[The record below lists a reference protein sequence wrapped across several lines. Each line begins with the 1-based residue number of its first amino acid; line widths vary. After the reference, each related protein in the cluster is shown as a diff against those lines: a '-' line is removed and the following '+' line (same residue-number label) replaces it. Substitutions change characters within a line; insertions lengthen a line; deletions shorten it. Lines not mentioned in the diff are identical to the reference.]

1 MSSQQYPGEREL
13 NGLSE
18 LEAELA
24 GRLLLPGMAEY
35 HRATY
40 TWNAAIQHKPSL
52 IVAVADT
59 SDVQAA
65 FRYAAVHDLP
75 VGVNSAGHGAVAP
88 IDDGILI
95 STQGLKKLVIDPVN
109 RTATVGAGVKWSEV
123 LNAAAPH
130 GLAGL
135 SGSSSDVGVIGYTVG
150 GGMPVM
156 GRKFGFAADRV
167 KSFELVTPDA
177 HVVRVDADNEPE
189 LFWAQCGG
197 SGNFGVVTEM
207 TFELVELGSVY
218 AGGIFYDGE
227 YASTVMHKYVAWAE
241 SQPEEMCTSIA
252 IIWMPPS
259 PDVPEILRGKPVMH
273 LRIAYAGD
281 AAEGERLIAPMREAA
296 PALMDEVS
304 EISYAD
310 SDLIHRDP
318 KQPVPFHHRGTLFRE
333 VNGDTV
339 DALLKI
345 CGPDTKIP
353 MILWE
358 LRPLGGAFRRG
369 PIAGNAVGGRDAAY
383 GISVVGL
390 CIPETAQAV
399 EAGLNDVIDALE
411 PWSTGKTA
419 INLHGVI
426 GDETDRARAWDD
438 ATYQRLVALV
448 RATDTGGRLRFGH
461 IVGRSTVLQQA

>member
-1 MSSQQYPGEREL
+1 MSSQQDLRKHDL
-13 NGLSE
+13 KGLSK
-18 LEAELA
+18 LEAELT
-24 GRLLLPGMAEY
+24 GPLFLPGMAEY
-35 HRATY
+35 NDATY
-40 TWNAAIQHKPSL
+40 TWNAAIQHKPAL
-52 IVAVADT
+52 IVGVADT

-65 FRYAAVHDLP
+65 FRYAAAHDLP

-88 IDDGILI
+88 IDDGMLI
-95 STQGLKKLVIDPVN
+95 STQRLKKLVIDPER
-109 RTATVGAGVKWSEV
+109 RTATVGAGVKWREV
-123 LNAAAPH
+123 LNAAAPY

-177 HVVRVDADNEPE
+177 RVVHVDAENEPE
-189 LFWAQCGG
+189 LFWGQCGG

-207 TFELVELGSVY
+207 TFELVELPSIY

-227 YASTVMHKYVAWAE
+227 HASTVMHKYVAWAE

-259 PDVPEILRGKPVMH
+259 PDVPEPLRGKPVMH

-281 AAEGERLIAPMREAA
+281 AAEGERLIAPMREVA

-339 DALLKI
+339 DALLKT

-358 LRPLGGAFRRG
+358 LRPLGGAFCRAPR
-369 PIAGNAVGGRDAAY
+369 AGNAVGGRDAVY
-383 GISVVGL
+383 GISIVGL
-390 CIPETAQAV
+390 CTPQTAQAAA
-399 EAGLNDVIDALE
+399 EGLDIVIDALE
-411 PWSTGKTA
+411 PWSTGRTA
-419 INLHGVI
+419 INLHGAI
-426 GDETDRARAWDD
+426 GDEADRARAWDD

-448 RATDTGGRLRFGH
+448 QKADTGSRLRYGH
-461 IVGRSTVLQQA
+461 VIGRSASLQ